1 MANILIVEDEKLV
14 RESMA
19 AFLALSH
26 DVSVAVD
33 GSEGLE
39 KARRERPDLIVL
51 DILLPEIDGF
61 EVCRRLRDVGFTSPI
76 LFLTSR
82 EQEVDK
88 LTGFNV
94 GGDDYIVKPVSLPE
108 LQARIHAALRR
119 SKASPQAFEE
129 TFCWEDV
136 EVNLTRH
143 EVLVSGEPVTL
154 SAKEMDLLRYM
165 IHHRGRVLSREVL
178 LADVWHYEGGV
189 SSRTV
194 DTHIL
199 NLRKK
204 LSDGVDGRHYFHT
217 IRGRGYKFTG

>member
-1 MANILIVEDEKLV
+1 M
-14 RESMA
+14 
-19 AFLALSH
+19 
-26 DVSVAVD
+26 
-33 GSEGLE
+33 
-39 KARRERPDLIVL
+39 
-51 DILLPEIDGF
+51 
-61 EVCRRLRDVGFTSPI
+61 
-76 LFLTSR
+76 
-82 EQEVDK
+82 DK
-88 LTGFNV
+88 LTGFKV

-119 SKASPQAFEE
+119 SKATPDAFEE
-129 TFCWEDV
+129 THSWDDV
-136 EVNLTRH
+136 KVNLSRH
-143 EVLVSGEPVTL
+143 EVLVEDDAVVL

-204 LSDGVDGRHYFHT
+204 LRDGHGGTHYFHT